1 MALTAQFVHMREYPL
16 AWWSNDA
23 ALAALPWWRP
33 DERVVTDGQIGALHA
48 DGRVEIGGDRTA
60 ADAVWRHLVSVLPVL
75 PWSEIRL
82 IRADW
87 EWPRAVS
94 VPGAVL
100 VASAVDVTTH
110 SWALLYLI
118 HEALHQWIGG
128 VVACPTDHAE
138 AAWMEAWVDAA
149 TWRAV
154 EEVHPSAG
162 AAFQS
167 LFARYETSD
176 ERREHALRVA
186 EVRAQLLSTSDLS
199 TRLAPF
205 VGGVTRGTRAVFRLA
220 DWNTRRA

>member
-1 MALTAQFVHMREYPL
+1 MAMTVQVADTGECPS

-23 ALAALPWWRP
+23 ALAALPWWRH

-48 DGRVEIGGDRTA
+48 DGRIEIERGRTA
-60 ADAVWRHLVSVLPVL
+60 ADDVWLHLASVLPTL
-75 PWSEIRL
+75 PWSEVRL

-87 EWPRAVS
+87 EWPRAIS

-100 VASAVDVTTH
+100 VASTVDVTTR

-128 VVACPTDHAE
+128 VVARPTDHSE

-154 EEVHPSAG
+154 EEVHPSAR
-162 AAFQS
+162 AAFES
-167 LFARYETSD
+167 LFARYHATD
-176 ERREHALRVA
+176 ERREHARRVA
-186 EVRAQLLSTSDLS
+186 AARAQLLSTSDLS

-205 VGGVTRGTRAVFRLA
+205 VDGVARGTRAVFRLT